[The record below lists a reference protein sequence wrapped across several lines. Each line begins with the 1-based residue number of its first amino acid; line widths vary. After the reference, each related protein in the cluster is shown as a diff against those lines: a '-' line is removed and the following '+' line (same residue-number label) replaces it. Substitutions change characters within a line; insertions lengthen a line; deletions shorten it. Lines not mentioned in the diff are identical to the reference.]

1 MDVLSGW
8 IYSGFILFSGKRE
21 QPDNACYYKNIYKNL
36 VIKMKYRIC
45 GLILALLAVI
55 NLSCLDD
62 SGDTGGKGVL
72 NVTVNV
78 DTFVWGYPE
87 QSDTDF
93 IAFNGD
99 TTYCWLYPDV
109 GGDGDPVDE
118 ESLSDDPIP
127 STEVGDKDINI
138 YLYEELGDNSRA
150 YAVVRKGSTTVNG
163 GTVTISKIVAGTYY
177 VVAFY
182 DYCEGGNEDNIL
194 NRYDRYSIYTE
205 TDPLEG
211 NSTVYYDHATA
222 IEITDDTP
230 VDITLVINRDWV
242 IGKPKTSTSVS
253 AGRKFLVSGE
263 DIPDPYTAAK

>member
-1 MDVLSGW
+1 
-8 IYSGFILFSGKRE
+8 
-21 QPDNACYYKNIYKNL
+21 
-36 VIKMKYRIC
+36 
-45 GLILALLAVI
+45 
-55 NLSCLDD
+55 
-62 SGDTGGKGVL
+62 
-72 NVTVNV
+72 
-78 DTFVWGYPE
+78 
-87 QSDTDF
+87 
-93 IAFNGD
+93 
-99 TTYCWLYPDV
+99 V
-109 GGDGDPVDE
+109 GGDGLPVEDGE

-138 YLYEELGDNSRA
+138 YLYEELGDNSKA
-150 YAVVRKGSTTVNG
+150 FPVVRKGSTTVNG

-182 DYCEGGNEDNIL
+182 NYCGGDNLENRL

-205 TDPLEG
+205 TDPLDSTD

-230 VDITLVINRDWV
+230 VDITLVIKRDWV